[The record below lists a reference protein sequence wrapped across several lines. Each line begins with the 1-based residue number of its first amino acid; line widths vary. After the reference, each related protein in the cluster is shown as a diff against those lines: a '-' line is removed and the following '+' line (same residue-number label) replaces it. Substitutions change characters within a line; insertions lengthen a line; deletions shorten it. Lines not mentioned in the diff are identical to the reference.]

1 MMIHEMQ
8 AVWHGH
14 RSHEPE
20 KGKSVYLVVY
30 PFFIRA

>member
-1 MMIHEMQ
+1 MMKHEMQ
-8 AVWHGH
+8 AVRRGH
-14 RSHEPE
+14 RSHEPD